1 MVVSKTSSEKEQ
13 ILLEL
18 AESYRKAGDEV
29 SIYPRVES
37 LPSFL
42 KDYDPDMIVHRGQ
55 ESVVVSVQSRKT
67 LNLTSAHR
75 LRDLVQAVEKQ
86 PGWRLEMIMTN
97 SEDAAY
103 TINADRSLQI
113 SEVETGLQVLADL
126 MDRSLESAILYAWSL
141 TEATLRLVTEKEG
154 LISRKF
160 DSLYLVK
167 QLATEGIIS
176 RDEYRVLMNSR
187 SLRNAIAHG
196 FKTSQLNPDEVHQ
209 LIEITKQLLKNV
221 P

>member
-196 FKTSQLNPDEVHQ
+196 FKTSQLNPDAVHQ

>member
-1 MVVSKTSSEKEQ
+1 MVVSKTSPEKEQ
-13 ILLEL
+13 LLLKL

-29 SIYPRVES
+29 SLYPRVES

-55 ESVVVSVQSRKT
+55 ESIVVSVQSREK
-67 LNLTSAHR
+67 LNLTSAR

-103 TINADRSLQI
+103 TVNADRSLQI

-141 TEATLRLVTEKEG
+141 AEATLRLVTEKEG

-160 DSLYLVK
+160 DSLYLIK

-176 RDEYRVLMNSR
+176 RDEYRVLMNAR

-196 FKTSQLNPDEVHQ
+196 FKASQLTPDAVHQ
-209 LIEITKQLLKNV
+209 LIEITQQLLKDL